1 MDRLHILP
9 KLRRV
14 SGVTDQLWLV
24 PLLQFRQRSTA
35 ATKNVSIIETKPIH
49 PIPARRDPAFL
60 PPLSVM
66 PTRMLLRSL
75 VITWILSSPGLVSLS
90 LPVMHRVSNSPSRFL
105 NPDRNPLLRR
115 LVRGVFYDHFC
126 AGENEKEV
134 KETIRDMKKM
144 GFDGVILG
152 YAKETLAGRSMGTK
166 ATAKTSSIEEVVEQW
181 KRGTLETLAILGPED
196 FLAVK

>member
-1 MDRLHILP
+1 
-9 KLRRV
+9 
-14 SGVTDQLWLV
+14 
-24 PLLQFRQRSTA
+24 
-35 ATKNVSIIETKPIH
+35 
-49 PIPARRDPAFL
+49 
-60 PPLSVM
+60 
-66 PTRMLLRSL
+66 
-75 VITWILSSPGLVSLS
+75 
-90 LPVMHRVSNSPSRFL
+90 
-105 NPDRNPLLRR
+105 
-115 LVRGVFYDHFC
+115 VFYDHFC

-166 ATAKTSSIEEVVEQW
+166 ATAKTSSIEEIVEQW